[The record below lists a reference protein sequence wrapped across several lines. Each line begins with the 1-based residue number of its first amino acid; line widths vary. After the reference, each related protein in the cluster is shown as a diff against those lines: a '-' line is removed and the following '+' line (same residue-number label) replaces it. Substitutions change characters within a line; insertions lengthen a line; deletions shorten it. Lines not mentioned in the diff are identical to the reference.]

1 MRWRQLNALYLAIV
15 LIAVVIHLLSRRL
28 VGAVAGRHNNGSFGI
43 GFAAR
48 GEQGLEAWGCQV
60 SKVMDLDP
68 FKMSCCPNVRSATVY
83 GKWVWPEKTMLE
95 VDALTL

>member
-1 MRWRQLNALYLAIV
+1 MTTDRSVQGSLR
-15 LIAVVIHLLSRRL
+15 VVK
-28 VGAVAGRHNNGSFGI
+28 
-43 GFAAR
+43 
-48 GEQGLEAWGCQV
+48 QGLEAWGCQV